1 MPFAPILHHPMQP
14 WTQAVVA
21 VCAVALTA
29 AVVALLLALRRTV
42 QRAEGV
48 LGIVEEELRPLI
60 AQAHALTDEVRGLTR
75 EASLEVKR
83 VGEVTERLNAVAE
96 TVGRLAGAAAAL
108 TRVGQ
113 FVSLAAGLRRGADV
127 FLHRVRKH
135 RG

>member
-1 MPFAPILHHPMQP
+1 MQP

-42 QRAEGV
+42 QRAAGV

-113 FVSLAAGLRRGADV
+113 VVSLAAGVLRGTNV
-127 FLHRVRKH
+127 FLHRVRKQ
-135 RG
+135 RGDHHG

>member
-1 MPFAPILHHPMQP
+1 
-14 WTQAVVA
+14 
-21 VCAVALTA
+21 VALTA

-42 QRAEGV
+42 QRAAGV

-83 VGEVTERLNAVAE
+83 VGEVTEGLNAVAE

-113 FVSLAAGLRRGADV
+113 VVSLAAGVLRGTNV
-127 FLHRVRKH
+127 FLHRVRKQ
-135 RG
+135 RGDHHG

>member
-1 MPFAPILHHPMQP
+1 MQP

-29 AVVALLLALRRTV
+29 AVVALLLSLRRTV

-48 LGIVEEELRPLI
+48 LGIVEDELRPLI

-75 EASLEVKR
+75 EASLEIKR
-83 VGEVTERLNAVAE
+83 IGEVTERLNAVAE

-113 FVSLAAGLRRGADV
+113 FVSLAAGLRRGVDV

-135 RG
+135 RGDHHG

>member
-1 MPFAPILHHPMQP
+1 MQP

-113 FVSLAAGLRRGADV
+113 VVSLAAGVLRGTNV
-127 FLHRVRKH
+127 FLHRVRKQ
-135 RG
+135 RGDHHG

>member
-1 MPFAPILHHPMQP
+1 MQH
-14 WTQAVVA
+14 WTQVVVA

-29 AVVALLLALRRTV
+29 AVIALLLALRRTV

-48 LGIVEEELRPLI
+48 LGIVEDELRPLI

-75 EASLEVKR
+75 EASLEIKR
-83 VGEVTERLNAVAE
+83 IGEVTERLNAVAE

-113 FVSLAAGLRRGADV
+113 FVSLAAGLRRGVDV

-135 RG
+135 RGDPHG